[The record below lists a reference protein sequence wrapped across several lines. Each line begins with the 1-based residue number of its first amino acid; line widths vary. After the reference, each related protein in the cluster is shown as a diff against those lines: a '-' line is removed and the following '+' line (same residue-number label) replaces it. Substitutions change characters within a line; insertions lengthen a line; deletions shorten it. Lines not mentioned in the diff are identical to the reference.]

1 MWCTCNSERSEDN
14 MSDVDPRFFPTYK
27 IIIRVLFLKSVSQT
41 ENKMQGNLDQMKNE
55 TSDLR
60 RFDLNLI

>member
-1 MWCTCNSERSEDN
+1 